1 MGSASDA
8 GQSGR
13 NCAEGIA
20 DLVSEEGDRSDTNDG
35 NQAHEHTVF
44 DQGGA
49 LLVVPETVDKLQHI
63 KILIT

>member
-1 MGSASDA
+1 LGSASDA

-13 NCAEGIA
+13 NYAEGIA
-20 DLVSEEGDRSDTNDG
+20 DLLSEECDGSDTNDG

-44 DQGGA
+44 DQGSA
-49 LLVVPETVDKLQHI
+49 LLVMPETVDSLQHI